1 MTREFNKNIVFSRP
15 QNYFEMV
22 ISGVFI
28 IILYYVLGNVVSAL
42 TGHLIP
48 GSVIG
53 MLLLFFSLVFRLVR
67 PERIRQVAEF
77 LTGNMT
83 VFFIPASLGI
93 MEQWGLI
100 RSSFTGWVGV
110 TFIST
115 LLVLVTSGLMQDWL
129 MKAGK
134 RLSGRKR

>member
-1 MTREFNKNIVFSRP
+1 
-15 QNYFEMV
+15 MV

-28 IILYYVLGNVVSAL
+28 IILYYVLGNVVSSL
-42 TGHLIP
+42 TGHFIP

-53 MLLLFFSLVFRLVR
+53 MLLLFLSLVFRLVK
-67 PERIRQVAEF
+67 PSRIRPVAEF

-100 RSSFTGWVGV
+100 RSGFIGWVGV

-115 LLVLVTSGLMQDWL
+115 LLVLVSTGLMQDFL
-129 MKAGK
+129 IKTGN
-134 RLSGRKR
+134 RLSKRRNGND

>member
-1 MTREFNKNIVFSRP
+1 
-15 QNYFEMV
+15 MV

-28 IILYYVLGNVVSAL
+28 IVLYYVLGNVISSL
-42 TGHLIP
+42 TGHFIP

-53 MLLLFFSLVFRLVR
+53 MLLLFISLVCRIVK
-67 PERIRQVAEF
+67 PERIRSVAGF

-83 VFFIPASLGI
+83 VFFIPASLGV

-100 RSSFTGWVGV
+100 RSGFIGWVGV

-115 LLVLVTSGLMQDWL
+115 VLVLISSGLMQDL
-129 MKAGK
+129 LIKAGN
-134 RLSGRKR
+134 RISRKRN

>member
-1 MTREFNKNIVFSRP
+1 
-15 QNYFEMV
+15 MV

-28 IILYYVLGNVVSAL
+28 IILYYVLGNVVSSL
-42 TGHLIP
+42 TGHFIP

-53 MLLLFFSLVFRLVR
+53 MLLLFLSLVFRLVK
-67 PERIRQVAEF
+67 PSRIRPVAEF

-100 RSSFTGWVGV
+100 RSGFIGWAGV
-110 TFIST
+110 TFITT
-115 LLVLVTSGLMQDWL
+115 LLVLVTSGLMQDFL
-129 MKAGK
+129 IKAGK
-134 RLSGRKR
+134 KISGKRS

>member
-1 MTREFNKNIVFSRP
+1 
-15 QNYFEMV
+15 MV

-28 IILYYVLGNVVSAL
+28 IVLFLVLGNAVSSL
-42 TGHLIP
+42 TGHFIP

-53 MLLLFFSLVFRLVR
+53 MLLLFFSLAFKLVR
-67 PERIRQVAEF
+67 PAWIRPVAEF
-77 LTGNMT
+77 LTGNMP

-100 RSSFTGWVGV
+100 RSGFIGWVGV

-115 LLVLVTSGLMQDWL
+115 LLVLVSTGLMQDFL
-129 MKAGK
+129 IKTGN
-134 RLSGRKR
+134 RLSKRRNGND